1 MGRGKFK
8 AKPTG
13 RRQFSTPE
21 DMLAGTSTR
30 PRTFKQKE
38 VEDEKE
44 VSEEEATSGDESE
57 EETTKTKGTQGV
69 IEIEN
74 PNLVKPKS
82 LKARDVDLEK
92 TTELSRREREE
103 IEKQRAHERY
113 MRLQE
118 QGKTEQ
124 SKKDLER
131 LALIRQQRAEAAKK
145 RDEEKAAKEQKKS
158 EARK

>member
-8 AKPTG
+8 GKPTG
-13 RRQFSTPE
+13 RRHFSTPE
-21 DMLAGTSTR
+21 EMLAGSSTR
-30 PRTFKQKE
+30 PRTFRKE
-38 VEDEKE
+38 EEEEKE
-44 VSEEEATSGDESE
+44 EETSEEEEDSDENDQE
-57 EETTKTKGTQGV
+57 VKKKGTQGI
-69 IEIEN
+69 IEIDN
-74 PNLVKPKS
+74 PNLVKPKN

-103 IEKQRAHERY
+103 IEKQKAHERY

-124 SKKDLER
+124 AKKDLER
-131 LALIRQQRAEAAKK
+131 LQLIRQQRADAAKK
-145 RDEEKAAKEQKKS
+145 REEEKAAKELKKA